1 MKEFQRL
8 KDEENKRNSL
18 DWDLS
23 RTLSKINYRIHTD
36 AVKDNIIPKTLT
48 KEQINYIYANEADL
62 LNVAL
67 FGKTAREWRNENPDT
82 EGNLRDF
89 SSVEQLLVL
98 ANLESLNAELI
109 RMNFPASERLKK
121 LNETAIIQLKS
132 LIGLQVVKKLENKTK

>member
-67 FGKTAREWRNENPDT
+67 FGKTAREWRNENTDK
-82 EGNLRDF
+82 EGNIRDF

>member
-18 DWDLS
+18 DWNLS

>member
-18 DWDLS
+18 DWNLS
-23 RTLSKINYRIHTD
+23 RMLSKINYRIHTD